1 MAFINAYNN
10 ETRQKQVI
18 PEHWLSESHPAFK
31 QFTKT
36 PRQKAA
42 DKAAPATVKT
52 EPAKPE
58 TKEAS

>member
-1 MAFINAYNN
+1 MAFIDAYSKATGN
-10 ETRQKQVI
+10 KQVI

-42 DKAAPATVKT
+42 DNT

-58 TKEAS
+58 AKEAK